1 MKCPFC
7 GNTDSNVRD
16 SRQTDDGA
24 SIRRRRECPEC
35 GARFTTFERVHLRD
49 LMVLKADGKRQ
60 PFEREK
66 MIRSMSVA
74 LRKRPINAEQ
84 VEKIADSIQRQLETM
99 GDQDITT
106 HDIGELVMRG
116 LASLDQVAFIRYAS
130 VYRDF
135 RNITDFNAFLEDLDK
150 LRAEEK

>member
-35 GARFTTFERVHLRD
+35 GARFTTFERVQLRE
-49 LMVLKADGKRQ
+49 LMVLKSDGKRQ

-66 MIRSMSVA
+66 LIRSMSVA
-74 LRKRPINAEQ
+74 LRKRPINTEQ
-84 VEKIADSIQRQLETM
+84 IEKIADSIQRQLETM

-135 RNITDFNAFLEDLDK
+135 RNITDFNAFMEDLDK
-150 LRAEEK
+150 RRGGEK